1 MGMSSYTMSNNMA
14 NANQCLQQQAA
25 AYSFMH
31 PPTHASIAGRNPYD
45 HIGLGYSRHSTCPS
59 AAQMH
64 AMQSVNGQFG
74 NNSTSSTGKSW
85 TPPESP
91 PTSTAN
97 NHWLTGSSSKLYTG
111 LISPGVSVPVQV
123 PGQTSNDLSNAMTA
137 ASNYWSRIQ

>member
-1 MGMSSYTMSNNMA
+1 MA

-31 PPTHASIAGRNPYD
+31 PPTHASITARNPYD

-64 AMQSVNGQFG
+64 AMQTVNGQFG
-74 NNSTSSTGKSW
+74 NNTTSSTGKWMSLFDFLIPLNW
-85 TPPESP
+85 T
-91 PTSTAN
+91 N
-97 NHWLTGSSSKLYTG
+97 KHKLTHDLLFFQTG